1 MKKGISAFSS
11 LLPLSLLGSLAHA
24 APMLEEVVVTAQLRA
39 QSLQDVPV
47 SVSAIGGEKMME
59 AGIAKIEDLQA
70 YVPNF
75 TMSESGIGTDIYIR
89 GIGSGENQGFEQ
101 SVGMYVDG
109 IAYGRAQ
116 LARAPFLDLSRV
128 EVLRGPQNILLGK
141 NSIAGAISIQ
151 TANPSEYAEGNVQVT
166 YEPEQN
172 ERIIDLVVSGPIN
185 DRLGYRFAV
194 RKRELRLYGKLGV
207 GSRRSSARRR
217 NLPH

>member
-1 MKKGISAFSS
+1 MPVAPNPAVAPLRRWLS
-11 LLPLSLLGSLAHA
+11 LPLLVLAADLHA
-24 APMLEEVVVTAQLRA
+24 AAVLEEVVVTAQLRE

-47 SVSAIGGEKMME
+47 SVSAISGDKLME
-59 AGIAKIEDLQA
+59 AGLARIEDLQA

-109 IAYGRAQ
+109 ISYGRAQ

-141 NSIAGAISIQ
+141 N
-151 TANPSEYAEGNVQVT
+151 
-166 YEPEQN
+166 
-172 ERIIDLVVSGPIN
+172 
-185 DRLGYRFAV
+185 
-194 RKRELRLYGKLGV
+194 
-207 GSRRSSARRR
+207 
-217 NLPH
+217 